1 MWTLFT
7 KALARGTSTTQ
18 VSIINTSANFMITA
32 VLGFFIFSES
42 LPPLWWLGAA
52 LLVAGNV
59 IIGRRE
65 EADSSSSASD
75 THAATAA
82 ENGEYVAVDTEDV
95 DDLLGDSLE
104 LTGSAELDSDTLKEL
119 RRKEAA
125 EEEDILDLGDEDT
138 PHPSQQAPGSSH

>member
-32 VLGFFIFSES
+32 FLGFIIFSES

-65 EADSSSSASD
+65 EADPDKDAD
-75 THAATAA
+75 DVARAPG
-82 ENGEYVAVDTEDV
+82 GEGPYADV
-95 DDLLGDSLE
+95 DEELLTRESV
-104 LTGSAELDSDTLKEL
+104 ELDEASEAE
-119 RRKEAA
+119 RKKKQ
-125 EEEDILDLGDEDT
+125 EEEDILHLDLDEEAA
-138 PHPSQQAPGSSH
+138 H